1 MDRTPEILAPAG
13 SMDALRAAVECGAD
27 AVYLGAGHFNARRN
41 ARNFSEEDLAQAIEY
56 CHVRG
61 VSVHLTLNTLV
72 TDDELPAAIDLMET
86 ACRLGADALIVQD
99 LGIAALAR
107 ACAPDMELHA
117 STQMAVMTP
126 EGFRELAALGFR
138 RAVLPRELSY
148 DEILAI
154 RKATAD
160 TGLELE
166 MFIHG
171 ALCMCV
177 SGQCYLSATMGGRS
191 GNRGLCAQ
199 PCRLR
204 FAAEGGRRSDHALS
218 LKDLS
223 AVEAIPELFEA
234 GVTSFKIEGRMKRPE
249 YVAAAVTACRNAAD
263 GIEDPAML
271 ENLDAVFSRSG
282 HTDGYLKGR
291 LGHDMFGTRQK
302 DDVLAAGPIL
312 KELEQLYARPTRA
325 VPVAFSFTAETGKPL
340 TLTATRPDP
349 HGGPALS
356 VTADTG
362 GSYEAQPACSAGATV
377 EKVAAQLGKTGGT
390 GYSVREEDMVLRLDE
405 SLYLPA
411 SVLNQLRRDALDAL
425 TEAVV
430 EQYRVPFDRGAADA
444 LLNETAKENDSTG
457 TVVRIAS
464 SGQLPADIYRREMK
478 SIAWL
483 LPLDTPPSVLKEL
496 RSGNE
501 RFGVDLP
508 RGLYQSKDRVL
519 EQLHT
524 AKQSGAQFAYA
535 GTLDGIA
542 LAKAAGLPV
551 LGGFPLNLFNSVARR
566 EYEAL
571 GVEQA
576 VLSQELKLTQ
586 AADISGCNGL
596 LVYGRSPLMLTR
608 NCPDGIAPDAF
619 RDPARPPELTDRKGI
634 RFPVVKS
641 GDAYELLNSRPLYLA
656 DRQDDL
662 PEHCF
667 RLLWFTIE
675 SEAEVRDVLNA
686 YRTGRPAEG
695 DFTRGLYYKGVL

>member
-41 ARNFSEEDLAQAIEY
+41 ARNFSEEDLAEAIEY

-72 TDDELPAAIDLMET
+72 SDEELPAAVDLMET
-86 ACRLGADALIVQD
+86 ACRLGVDALIVQD

-107 ACAPDMELHA
+107 ACAPDMVLHA

-138 RAVLPRELSY
+138 RAVLPRELSFE
-148 DEILAI
+148 EILAV
-154 RKATAD
+154 REATKD

-166 MFIHG
+166 LFIHG

-177 SGQCYLSATMGGRS
+177 SGQCYLSANMGGRS

-223 AVEAIPELFEA
+223 AVEAIPALFEA

-263 GIEDPAML
+263 GVEDPAML

-282 HTDGYLKGR
+282 HTDGYLKGQ

-312 KELEQLYARPTRA
+312 KDLEQLYARPSRGT
-325 VPVAFSFTAETGKPL
+325 PVAFDFTAKAGAPL
-340 TLTATRPDP
+340 TLTVTRKDP
-349 HGGPALS
+349 RSGEKLS
-356 VTADTG
+356 VTADTS
-362 GSYEAQPACSAGATV
+362 GSFEARPAEHAGATV

-390 GYSVREEDMVLRLDE
+390 GFSVSEEDMRIRLEDG
-405 SLYLPA
+405 LFLPA
-411 SVLNQLRRDALDAL
+411 SVLNQLRRDALGAL
-425 TEAVV
+425 TGKLLE
-430 EQYRVPFDRGAADA
+430 RDRIPFDRNTASA
-444 LLNETAKENDSTG
+444 LLQDTAEKTDEAR
-457 TVVRIAS
+457 TVVRVAHR
-464 SGQLPADIYRREMK
+464 GQLPAYQHRRLMENI
-478 SIAWL
+478 SWL
-483 LPLDTPPSVLKEL
+483 LPLDMPLADMKEL
-496 RSGNE
+496 HAGGE
-501 RFGVDLP
+501 VFGVEVP
-508 RGLYQSKDRVL
+508 RGIYQSKEKIL
-519 EQLHT
+519 EQMK
-524 AKQSGAQFAYA
+524 ASVKYGAQFAYA
-535 GTLDGIA
+535 GTLDGVA

-551 LGGFPLNLFNSVARR
+551 LGGFTLNIFNGVARR
-566 EYEAL
+566 EYEKL
-571 GVEQA
+571 GVERA

-586 AADISGCNGL
+586 AADLPGGDGL
-596 LVYGRSPLMLTR
+596 LVYGRAPLMLTR
-608 NCPDGIAPDAF
+608 NCPDGITPDSF
-619 RDPARPPELTDRKGI
+619 TDPAQPPELTDRKGI
-634 RFPVVKS
+634 RFPVVKH

-662 PEHCF
+662 PEDDF
-667 RLLWFTIE
+667 RLLWFTTE
-675 SEAEVRDVLNA
+675 TEAEVRDVLEA
-686 YRTGRPAEG
+686 FRTGRPAKG